1 MDVPP
6 FNDNNVR
13 LALKYALNRE
23 EMLQLILK
31 GHGTVGR
38 DNPVGP
44 SYRYYSKELK
54 PIPYDP
60 EKAKFH
66 LKKAGLSEL
75 SVKLSAA
82 DAAFAGAVDAG
93 VLYKEHAAKAG
104 INIQVIRES
113 NDGYWSS
120 VWLKKPW
127 CACYWA
133 GYATE
138 DMIFSTGYSSGA
150 AWNDTHWDNERFNKL
165 LVQARAEL
173 DEAKRRDMYVEMQRI
188 LRDEGGSIVPMFA
201 NAIDGRNDKV
211 AHGKVSSIAAF
222 DGRRIIERWW
232 LV

>member
-1 MDVPP
+1 MR
-6 FNDNNVR
+6 NV
-13 LALKYALNRE
+13 
-23 EMLQLILK
+23 
-31 GHGTVGR
+31 G
-38 DNPVGP
+38 
-44 SYRYYSKELK
+44 
-54 PIPYDP
+54 

-75 SVKLSAA
+75 PVKLSAA
-82 DAAFAGAVDAG
+82 DAAFAGAVDAA

-120 VWLKKPW
+120 IWLKKPW
-127 CACYWA
+127 SACYWG

-138 DMIFSTGYSSGA
+138 DLMFSTGYSAGA
-150 AWNDTHWDNERFNKL
+150 AWNDTHWKNEQFNKL

-173 DEAKRRDMYVEMQRI
+173 DEAKRREMYAEMQRI
-188 LRDEGGSIVPMFA
+188 LRDEGGAIVPMFA
-201 NAIDGRNDKV
+201 NAIDARTDKV
-211 AHGKVSSIAAF
+211 NHGKVSGITPF